1 MIYRSM
7 ISLRCASLGL
17 ALGFLALLTA
27 PVHGADDDA
36 SAIPP
41 TTTVAPPV
49 PEASLD
55 IRRDATVIAV
65 ERVMPSVVNIATRT
79 WVNNETAY
87 ERMLREFYGYRRE
100 PSANYNRGSG
110 VVISEDGYI
119 LTNVHVVRG
128 VDDIWVQ
135 FNDDSEP
142 IPAERV
148 ALSQD
153 KDVALLRLKPSK
165 PRKFRAVKF
174 AKDNDLLLGET
185 VIALGYPFGLRG
197 SVSRGILS
205 SKSRRASDTEVT
217 GERLDIGDWL
227 QTDAAINP
235 GNSGGPLVNLRGE
248 LIGLNVAVLRP
259 DIGAQGIGFAIPIHR
274 VNQALAETLTGES
287 VDHFWFGARLKP
299 GLRPLTVQSV
309 QPGSPADKAGIE
321 VGDAILSL
329 DGKPAGSV
337 IDFNRTLVA
346 AARDREV
353 ELTLRRNGESRKVQ
367 LRLVD
372 EKAFF
377 NNELLRR
384 RLGLTL
390 RRIDGGFVIQTV
402 ERGGPASTAR
412 LQPGHFVTSIDGQ
425 QPDDLVGAAKVIY
438 NRAHGDQIP
447 LQLLVVER
455 SGFLVNRYAAEVTLK
470 SR

>member
-1 MIYRSM
+1 MTPWRGLVLGLHLTASVAGCGRLLATDDDTTIPG
-7 ISLRCASLGL
+7 SLG
-17 ALGFLALLTA
+17 A
-27 PVHGADDDA
+27 PTGA
-36 SAIPP
+36 
-41 TTTVAPPV
+41 V
-49 PEASLD
+49 PEPSLD
-55 IRRDATVIAV
+55 IRRDATVMAV

-79 WVNNETAY
+79 WVNSETAY

-110 VVISEDGYI
+110 VVISEDGYV
-119 LTNVHVVRG
+119 LTNVHVVQG

-142 IPAERV
+142 IAAERV
-148 ALSQD
+148 ALSQE

-165 PRKFRAVKF
+165 PRKFRALKF
-174 AKDNDLLLGET
+174 AKDDDLLLGET
-185 VIALGYPFGLRG
+185 VIALGYPFGLSG

-205 SKSRRASDTEVT
+205 SKSRRTAENDGP

-259 DIGAQGIGFAIPIHR
+259 DIGAQGIGFAIPIRR

-287 VDHFWFGARLKP
+287 VNHFWFGARLKP
-299 GLRPLTVQSV
+299 GLRPLTIQSI
-309 QPGSPADKAGIE
+309 QPGSPADKAGME
-321 VGDAILSL
+321 VGDAILSV
-329 DGKPAGSV
+329 DGHPAGSV

-346 AARDREV
+346 AAKDRDV
-353 ELTLRRNGESRKVQ
+353 ELKLRRHGETQTAQ

-372 EKAFF
+372 ERNFF

-390 RRIDGGFVIQTV
+390 KHVDGGFMVQSV
-402 ERGGPASTAR
+402 ERGGPAAAVR
-412 LQPGHFVTSIDGQ
+412 LQPGHFVGAIDGQ
-425 QPDDLVGAAKVIY
+425 QPDDLVGAAKLVY
-438 NRAHGDQIP
+438 NKAHGDPIP
-447 LQLLVVER
+447 MQVLVIER
-455 SGFLVNRYAAEVTLK
+455 SGFLVNRYTAEVKLK